1 MAENNALNLVLNT
14 DYLTIQDEKAL
25 QAKKESEKISLT
37 EGASLAIQQEQILPS
52 VLRAANH
59 QELIPDYDFKFTEE
73 KFKEI
78 SQGINPDYWD
88 NFADA
93 SSEAQAYQIREKLL
107 QAQDANQKLE
117 TLGWK
122 GTGLRVAA
130 ALTDPVALIADGVT
144 FGVARPFIYANKA
157 SRASKYIKSGLVGA
171 GQAGLISAPVLA
183 ADPTRDLDE
192 LGYIMAAG
200 GFITAG
206 LTRFLAP
213 KHPDILEFEAKS
225 QKFANSIER
234 TTLENDGYKITPEG
248 EKYFGTKQE
257 ISLNKNINEVDEL
270 YKDQL
275 KNVPVNQLKYSAQEL
290 DTIKSIKE
298 GFGDDE
304 LLNNFFDR
312 IDQTPGTAN
321 PLKVRLDKSFV
332 LRRSDN
338 PLMRSASEKIAEDP
352 VGNIDKSTSILT
364 ADLHKNNY
372 AGTKMTQFYKYD
384 YEPAFRDFLKE
395 TGRSTNFIKYNY
407 NDRLEFARLV
417 SNATRGNPTELKSVQ
432 RGAESV
438 KKIFKNFLDDGK
450 KYNVKGM
457 EDIIDN
463 ENYFPRH
470 HSIAKYQDVQEK
482 IGQQNIVKFLS
493 NSLVKGSNNLT
504 QDSALKIANNIFKI
518 VTRSKLRDG
527 LAVNRLLKSTDETDL
542 KNLIKDYTDLNETE
556 INDLVKALAKDR
568 KPNLPARL
576 RRRASFDES
585 HEEVINGFR
594 VKFSDLL
601 NNNTE
606 SVVGGY
612 IQQLSGHI
620 ALARIG
626 IKSKEDF
633 NKILNRIIDGYNLP
647 EVAAKYKGRVG
658 EIKKK
663 FELDTLETIY
673 KNILGIPTEADITG
687 AYATVTRN
695 IRKYNYANI
704 FNQVGFAGI
713 PELGNIIGNAGIK
726 SFIKYIPEFK
736 NIVSRAKTGKLK
748 NEFLDE
754 IETLISGTGSNRL
767 VDSVINRTDDFAGV
781 TTSVG
786 KIEKTLDIASRIT
799 SDFSG
804 FHIVDTL
811 SRRLATISSFD
822 KLARHAFGDLKLK
835 ADDIARY
842 KNIGFT
848 DEDLQ
853 AVLKNIRE
861 KSSFVEGGLTG
872 RKIRRLNVDQ
882 WGDQDLVNRMSLYM
896 SRHLKRVIQ
905 EANYGEMVAIGA
917 DSSTGKLLLQFRNF
931 MLNAYGKQLVH
942 GIHMKDFTAFSAAMS
957 SVFIAS
963 LVYVAQTYAQSVGK
977 GRQQKEDFLEE
988 KLKLGSI
995 GKAAFQR
1002 STYSTIFPTLIDT
1015 GAYFSG
1021 FNPLFNYRTTGLDA
1035 NIITGNPTYTLFS
1048 NAGTAVRNTGKAIF
1062 DDQYDFSKSDA
1073 NKWLR
1078 ILPYQNMLGIK
1089 NVMQYLIDGSDLPEK
1104 SK

>member
-37 EGASLAIQQEQILPS
+37 EGISLAVQQEQILPS
-52 VLRAANH
+52 ILRAANH
-59 QELIPDYDFKFTEE
+59 QELNPDYDFKFTEE
-73 KFKEI
+73 KFKEV
-78 SQGINPDYWD
+78 SEGINPDYWD

-93 SSEAQAYQIREKLL
+93 SSEAQAYQIREKIL
-107 QAQDANQKLE
+107 QAQDANEKLS

-130 ALTDPVALIADGVT
+130 TLIDPTALVADGVT
-144 FGVARPFIYANKA
+144 FGLARPFIYANKA

-171 GQAGLISAPVLA
+171 GQAGLVSAPVLA

-225 QKFANSIER
+225 QKFANAIER
-234 TTLENDGYKITPEG
+234 TTLENDGFKITQEG

-275 KNVPVNQLKYSAQEL
+275 TNVPVNQLKYSAQEL

-332 LRRSDN
+332 LRRSEN

-470 HSIAKYQDVQEK
+470 HSIAKYQDIQEK

-504 QDSALKIANNIFKI
+504 QESALKIASNIFKI
-518 VTRSKLRDG
+518 VTRSKLTDG

-556 INDLVKALAKDR
+556 INDLVKVLVKDR

-612 IQQLSGHI
+612 IQQLSGNI

-633 NKILNRIIDGYNLP
+633 NKILNRIIDAYNQP
-647 EVAAKYKGRVG
+647 AVASKYKGKVG

-736 NIVSRAKTGKLK
+736 SIISRAKTGKLK

-822 KLARHAFGDLKLK
+822 KLARHAFGDLKLT
-835 ADDIARY
+835 ASDIARY

-848 DEDLQ
+848 DADLQ
-853 AVLKNIRE
+853 SVLKNIRE
-861 KSSFVEGGLTG
+861 KSLFVEGGLTG

-882 WGDQDLVNRMSLYM
+882 WEDQDLVNRMSLYM

-1048 NAGTAVRNTGKAIF
+1048 NAGTAVRNTGKAVF
-1062 DDQYDFSKSDA
+1062 DDKYDFSKSDA

>member
-14 DYLTIQDEKAL
+14 DYLTVQDEKAL

-37 EGASLAIQQEQILPS
+37 EGISLAVQQEQILPS
-52 VLRAANH
+52 ILRAANH
-59 QELIPDYDFKFTEE
+59 QELNPDYDFKFTEE
-73 KFKEI
+73 KFKEV

-93 SSEAQAYQIREKLL
+93 SSEAQAYQIREKIL
-107 QAQDANQKLE
+107 QAQDANEKLS

-130 ALTDPVALIADGVT
+130 TLIDPTALVADGVT
-144 FGVARPFIYANKA
+144 FGLARPFIYANKA

-171 GQAGLISAPVLA
+171 GQAGLVSAPVLA

-234 TTLENDGYKITPEG
+234 TTLENDGFKITPQG
-248 EKYFGTKQE
+248 EKYFGAKQE

-275 KNVPVNQLKYSAQEL
+275 TNIPVNQLKYSAQEL

-298 GFGDDE
+298 GFGDDQ
-304 LLNNFFDR
+304 LLNDFFDR

-332 LRRSDN
+332 LRRSEN

-372 AGTKMTQFYKYD
+372 AATKTTQFYKD
-384 YEPAFRDFLKE
+384 YEPEFRNFLKE

-407 NDRLEFARLV
+407 NDRLEFSRLV
-417 SNATRGNPTELKSVQ
+417 SNATRGEGTELKSVQ
-432 RGAESV
+432 RAAEAP

-463 ENYFPRH
+463 QNYFPRH
-470 HSIAKYQDVQEK
+470 HSIGKYQDLGEK

-493 NSLVKGSNNLT
+493 NSLRKGSDNLT
-504 QDSALKIANNIFKI
+504 EESALKIASNIFKI

-585 HEEVINGFR
+585 HEEVINGVR

-647 EVAAKYKGRVG
+647 EVASKYKGTVG

-704 FNQVGFAGI
+704 FNQVGFAQI
-713 PELGNIIGNAGIK
+713 PELANVIANAGIK
-726 SFIKYIPEFK
+726 SFVKYIPEFK

-754 IETLISGTGSNRL
+754 IETLVSGTGSNRL

-811 SRRLATISSFD
+811 SRRLAAISSFD
-822 KLARHAFGDLKLK
+822 KIARHAFGDLKLT
-835 ADDIARY
+835 ASDIARY

-848 DEDLQ
+848 DADLQ

-882 WGDQDLVNRMSLYM
+882 WDDQDLVNRMSLYM

-1048 NAGTAVRNTGKAIF
+1048 NAGTAVRNTGKAVF

>member
-1 MAENNALNLVLNT
+1 M
-14 DYLTIQDEKAL
+14 
-25 QAKKESEKISLT
+25 
-37 EGASLAIQQEQILPS
+37 
-52 VLRAANH
+52 
-59 QELIPDYDFKFTEE
+59 
-73 KFKEI
+73 
-78 SQGINPDYWD
+78 
-88 NFADA
+88 
-93 SSEAQAYQIREKLL
+93 
-107 QAQDANQKLE
+107 
-117 TLGWK
+117 
-122 GTGLRVAA
+122 
-130 ALTDPVALIADGVT
+130 
-144 FGVARPFIYANKA
+144 
-157 SRASKYIKSGLVGA
+157 
-171 GQAGLISAPVLA
+171 
-183 ADPTRDLDE
+183 
-192 LGYIMAAG
+192 
-200 GFITAG
+200 
-206 LTRFLAP
+206 
-213 KHPDILEFEAKS
+213 
-225 QKFANSIER
+225 
-234 TTLENDGYKITPEG
+234 
-248 EKYFGTKQE
+248 
-257 ISLNKNINEVDEL
+257 
-270 YKDQL
+270 
-275 KNVPVNQLKYSAQEL
+275 
-290 DTIKSIKE
+290 
-298 GFGDDE
+298 
-304 LLNNFFDR
+304 
-312 IDQTPGTAN
+312 
-321 PLKVRLDKSFV
+321 
-332 LRRSDN
+332 
-338 PLMRSASEKIAEDP
+338 
-352 VGNIDKSTSILT
+352 
-364 ADLHKNNY
+364 
-372 AGTKMTQFYKYD
+372 
-384 YEPAFRDFLKE
+384 
-395 TGRSTNFIKYNY
+395 
-407 NDRLEFARLV
+407 
-417 SNATRGNPTELKSVQ
+417 
-432 RGAESV
+432 
-438 KKIFKNFLDDGK
+438 
-450 KYNVKGM
+450 
-457 EDIIDN
+457 
-463 ENYFPRH
+463 
-470 HSIAKYQDVQEK
+470 
-482 IGQQNIVKFLS
+482 IV
-493 NSLVKGSNNLT
+493 
-504 QDSALKIANNIFKI
+504 I
-518 VTRSKLRDG
+518 V
-527 LAVNRLLKSTDETDL
+527 V
-542 KNLIKDYTDLNETE
+542 
-556 INDLVKALAKDR
+556 
-568 KPNLPARL
+568 
-576 RRRASFDES
+576 
-585 HEEVINGFR
+585 
-594 VKFSDLL
+594 
-601 NNNTE
+601 
-606 SVVGGY
+606 
-612 IQQLSGHI
+612 
-620 ALARIG
+620 
-626 IKSKEDF
+626 
-633 NKILNRIIDGYNLP
+633 ILNRIIDGYNLP